1 MARHFATILAF
12 LFLVIPT
19 SAEPELPRGQF
30 NIINTA
36 AFMELAGTRTAIDT
50 GLRGGK
56 VDIDFPADGSLVL
69 TLGGTRID
77 LFPLEAG
84 LAGLAWDADG
94 TSLLHGIDIEAMNPS
109 RSPQDIPS
117 WGAELAWPGLGLVR
131 LVMMPF
137 GNSAYAGLL
146 ISYPGNRTVVRQMEF
161 RQVFGPENRPKPSP
175 TNAAGAS
182 NRY

>member
-1 MARHFATILAF
+1 MARHIATILAF

-19 SAEPELPRGQF
+19 SAQPELPVGQF
-30 NIINTA
+30 RIINTA
-36 AFMELAGTRTAIDT
+36 AFMELDGTRTAIDT
-50 GLRGGK
+50 GLRGGT
-56 VDIDFPADGSLVL
+56 VDIGFPADGSLIL
-69 TLGGTRID
+69 TLGGTRIE

-94 TSLLHGIDIEAMNPS
+94 TSLLRWSDIEAMNPS
-109 RSPQDIPS
+109 WSPRDIPS
-117 WGAELAWPGLGLVR
+117 WGAELAWPGLGLAR

-137 GNSAYAGLL
+137 GNSGYSGLL

-161 RQVFGPENRPKPSP
+161 RQVFGPQNRPNSSP